1 MNELE
6 LIISLFPL
14 VFMIHEFEEII
25 CFKPWII
32 NNGLWLK
39 EKYPKFAKQVT
50 RIGQLSVPAFSIA
63 VLEEFI
69 FVSTTTVLALT
80 LQWYSVWIA
89 VFTAFTLH
97 IFIHIIQWIA
107 IRRYIPV
114 IITSLLSLP
123 YLIWSLNKILN
134 GFPVSIIIICFII
147 GTTVAILNLY
157 LAHKIAS
164 LYDKTIKNKQYNSI
178 D

>member
-25 CFKPWII
+25 CFKPWVTK
-32 NNGLWLK
+32 NGSWLTS
-39 EKYPKFAKQVT
+39 KYPKFVKQIT
-50 RIGQLSVPAFSIA
+50 HIGQLSVPAFSIA

-69 FVSTTTVLALT
+69 LVSISTVLALT

-89 VFTAFTLH
+89 VFTAFA
-97 IFIHIIQWIA
+97 FHIILHTVQWIV
-107 IRRYIPV
+107 IRKYIPA

-123 YLIWSLNKILN
+123 YLIWGLSQILN
-134 GFPVSIIIICFII
+134 EFSLSLIIMCFVIGLLIAII
-147 GTTVAILNLY
+147 NLF
-157 LAHKIAS
+157 LAHKLAS
-164 LYDKTIKNKQYNSI
+164 QYDKITKS
-178 D
+178 

>member
-25 CFKPWII
+25 CFKPWVTK
-32 NNGLWLK
+32 NGLWLTD
-39 EKYPKFAKQVT
+39 KYPKFAKQIT
-50 RIGQLSVPAFSIA
+50 HSGQLSVPAFSIA

-69 FVSTTTVLALT
+69 LVSITTVLALT

-89 VFTAFTLH
+89 VFTAFAFHIILH
-97 IFIHIIQWIA
+97 IVQWMV
-107 IRRYIPV
+107 IRKYIPA

-123 YLIWSLNKILN
+123 CLVWGLSRALNEFSLSMIM
-134 GFPVSIIIICFII
+134 ICFVI
-147 GTTVAILNLY
+147 GTLVAILNLY
-157 LAHKIAS
+157 FVHRFAS
-164 LYDKTIKNKQYNSI
+164 RYDKIIKE
-178 D
+178 

>member
-25 CFKPWII
+25 CFKPWVAK
-32 NNGLWLK
+32 NGLWLTD
-39 EKYPKFAKQVT
+39 KYPKFAKQIT
-50 RIGQLSVPAFSIA
+50 HLGQLSVPAFSIA

-69 FVSTTTVLALT
+69 LVSITTLLALT

-89 VFTAFTLH
+89 VFTAFAFHIILH
-97 IFIHIIQWIA
+97 IVQWMII
-107 IRRYIPV
+107 RKYIPV

-123 YLIWSLNKILN
+123 YLVWGFSRVLNEFSLSTIM
-134 GFPVSIIIICFII
+134 ICFVI
-147 GTTVAILNLY
+147 GTLIAILNLY
-157 LAHKIAS
+157 FVHKFAS
-164 LYDKTIKNKQYNSI
+164 RYDKIIKE
-178 D
+178 

>member
-25 CFKPWII
+25 CFKPWVTK
-32 NNGLWLK
+32 NSSWLTS
-39 EKYPKFAKQVT
+39 KYPKFVKQIT
-50 RIGQLSVPAFSIA
+50 HIGQLSVPAFSIA

-69 FVSTTTVLALT
+69 LVSISTVLALT

-89 VFTAFTLH
+89 VFTAFEFHIILH
-97 IFIHIIQWIA
+97 IVQWMV
-107 IRRYIPV
+107 IRKYIPA

-123 YLIWSLNKILN
+123 YLIWGLNKIFN
-134 GFPVSIIIICFII
+134 EFSVSLIMICFVIGLLTIII
-147 GTTVAILNLY
+147 NLF
-157 LAHKIAS
+157 LAHKLAS
-164 LYDKTIKNKQYNSI
+164 QYDKITKS
-178 D
+178 

>member
-6 LIISLFPL
+6 LIISLFPI

-25 CFKPWII
+25 CFKPWVTK
-32 NNGLWLK
+32 NGSWLTN
-39 EKYPKFAKQVT
+39 KYPKFAKPLT
-50 RIGQLSVPAFSIA
+50 HLGQFSVPAFSIA

-69 FVSTTTVLALT
+69 LVSITTVLALT
-80 LQWYSVWIA
+80 LHWYSVWIA
-89 VFTAFTLH
+89 VFTAFAFHILLH
-97 IFIHIIQWIA
+97 IVQWVA

-123 YLIWSLNKILN
+123 YLIWGLNKIFN
-134 GFPVSIIIICFII
+134 EFSVSLIVICFVIGLLTAII
-147 GTTVAILNLY
+147 NLF
-157 LAHKIAS
+157 LAHKLAS
-164 LYDKTIKNKQYNSI
+164 QYDKKQSHEQNSI